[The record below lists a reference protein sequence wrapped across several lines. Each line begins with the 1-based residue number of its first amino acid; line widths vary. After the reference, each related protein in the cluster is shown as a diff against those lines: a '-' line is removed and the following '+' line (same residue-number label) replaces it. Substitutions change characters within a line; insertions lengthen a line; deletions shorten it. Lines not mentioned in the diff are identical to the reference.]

1 MTSDKKPLSRKKRGY
16 LLAIL
21 GGSFG
26 GPFGLIT
33 SPLVLYFLN
42 KTIKS
47 KDGSQPNIFKLWS
60 FIGLIGAP
68 ISLCLVLLLPI
79 PEGTKK
85 AESNKDFFVTK

>member
-33 SPLVLYFLN
+33 SPLVLFFKY
-42 KTIKS
+42 KVKS
-47 KDGSQPNIFKLWS
+47 KDVSQQIFLNYG
-60 FIGLIGAP
+60 GLLGIFGAP
-68 ISLCLVLLLPI
+68 ISLCLV
-79 PEGTKK
+79 
-85 AESNKDFFVTK
+85 